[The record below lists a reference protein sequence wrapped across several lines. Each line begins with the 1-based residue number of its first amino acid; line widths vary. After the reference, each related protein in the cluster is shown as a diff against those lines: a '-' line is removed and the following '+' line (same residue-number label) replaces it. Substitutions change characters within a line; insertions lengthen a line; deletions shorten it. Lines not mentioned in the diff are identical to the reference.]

1 MEVLKMNFGMS
12 EEKVDSNVI
21 RLFGNIDGK
30 AKQLTGISE
39 FITDPDVSAKVY
51 RLQ

>member
-39 FITDPDVSAKVY
+39 FITDLDVSAKAY